1 MPIAAMLQFTAYV
14 LASFAPPYPIFVS
27 VFILN
32 GMGFGWSDAHAN
44 SMGSRLP
51 NASMRMSLLHAWFG
65 VGATISPFISTT
77 FVKHV
82 PKAYRY
88 YLVAAAVAFVVA
100 VTLVAVF
107 ELRTTD
113 QIVKSQDEGEG
124 EESIPLVEPS
134 GEDADDQPELK
145 VKEKKKKQG
154 SGDKMREIL
163 KMPSVYAII
172 LYMFIYVSPPPSDLN
187 TPLKYPA
194 DRIGSLDRRMGG
206 KCSSTY
212 TLRSSP
218 DVHPDLVFDTRARR

>member
-1 MPIAAMLQFTAYV
+1 MPIAAMLQFTAYI

-27 VFILN
+27 VFVLN

-82 PKAYRY
+82 TKAYRY
-88 YLVAAAVAFVVA
+88 YLVAAAVALVVA
-100 VTLVAVF
+100 VTLVGVF

-113 QIVKSQDEGEG
+113 QIVDSHDEGEREG
-124 EESIPLVEPS
+124 EEAIPLVEQ
-134 GEDADDQPELK
+134 GDEDGDEGPI
-145 VKEKKKKQG
+145 KEIKERRKKQG

-163 KMPSVYAII
+163 RMPSVYAIVI
-172 LYMFIYVSPPPSDLN
+172 YMFIYVSQLSTVPTSD
-187 TPLKYPA
+187 
-194 DRIGSLDRRMGG
+194 
-206 KCSSTY
+206 
-212 TLRSSP
+212 
-218 DVHPDLVFDTRARR
+218 

>member
-1 MPIAAMLQFTAYV
+1 MLQFSAYI

-88 YLVAAAVAFVVA
+88 YLVAASVALVVA
-100 VTLVAVF
+100 VTLVGVF

-113 QIVKSQDEGEG
+113 QIINSEEGQGQG
-124 EESIPLVEPS
+124 EEHIPLVEQGE
-134 GEDADDQPELK
+134 GEDEDGEQVVKVSK
-145 VKEKKKKQG
+145 VKEKRKKQG

-163 KMPSVYAII
+163 RMPSVYAIVI
-172 LYMFIYVSPPPSDLN
+172 YMFIYVSPTLHLHH
-187 TPLKYPA
+187 T
-194 DRIGSLDRRMGG
+194 DRI
-206 KCSSTY
+206 
-212 TLRSSP
+212 
-218 DVHPDLVFDTRARR
+218 

>member
-65 VGATISPFISTT
+65 AGATVSPFISTS

-88 YLVAAAVAFVVA
+88 YLVAAAVAFVVT
-100 VTLVAVF
+100 VTLVVVF
-107 ELRTTD
+107 EFRTTD
-113 QIVKSQDEGEG
+113 QIVKSEDEGGDEYIPLNRTDEDG
-124 EESIPLVEPS
+124 EEEEAVAKPVL
-134 GEDADDQPELK
+134 
-145 VKEKKKKQG
+145 EKKKKQG

-163 KMPSVYAII
+163 RMPSVYAIVT
-172 LYMFIYVSPPPSDLN
+172 YMFIYVSSVFPGSGYCTATN
-187 TPLKYPA
+187 A
-194 DRIGSLDRRMGG
+194 D
-206 KCSSTY
+206 
-212 TLRSSP
+212 
-218 DVHPDLVFDTRARR
+218 

>member
-1 MPIAAMLQFTAYV
+1 MPIAALLQFTAYI
-14 LASFAPPYPIFVS
+14 LASFAPPYPLFVS

-88 YLVAAAVAFVVA
+88 YLVAAGVAFVVA
-100 VTLVAVF
+100 ITLMGVF

-113 QIVKSQDEGEG
+113 QIIKTQDGSGE
-124 EESIPLVEPS
+124 EESIPLNPAGDEEP
-134 GEDADDQPELK
+134 
-145 VKEKKKKQG
+145 VKEIREKKKKQG

-163 KMPSVYAII
+163 RMPSVYAII
-172 LYMFIYVSPPPSDLN
+172 LYMFIYVS
-187 TPLKYPA
+187 
-194 DRIGSLDRRMGG
+194 R
-206 KCSSTY
+206 
-212 TLRSSP
+212 
-218 DVHPDLVFDTRARR
+218 